1 MEPTYLVFNGIDGSS
16 GDYLLDPMTPK
27 EVAAVA
33 RGEVLDAA
41 HLRQL
46 EIRHLRENE
55 PHYGV
60 VEDVEDPTD
69 LSQAGWG
76 VIFAYGAD
84 PRIREALKELLDW
97 RKEQATKKKE
107 TYYREFTGADA
118 YRPGESSREFV
129 ARHGVAVDQPADPE
143 RSVPYYLLIVGDP
156 ETIPFIVQYQL
167 DVQYAV
173 GRLHFD
179 TLEEYARYARTVV
192 EAERGRAALGRRAVF
207 FGVQN
212 ADDRST
218 NLSAEQMIKPLGEKI
233 AGKYDKWEVQTLL
246 KDQATKANLAAL
258 VGGKDTPALL
268 FTASHGMGF
277 PLGDKRQL
285 PHQGALLCQDWPG
298 PSQWGLKPIPTDHY
312 FAADDVGD
320 EARLL
325 GLMAFHFACY
335 GAGTPRL
342 DDFPNLK
349 LKARPTIA
357 PHAFVA
363 RLPQRL
369 LAHPKGG
376 AVAVVGHVERAWGY
390 SFWGERETRQLQSF
404 DGTVQRL
411 LKGEPVG
418 WALEYLNQRYA
429 AVSTELTRA
438 LADNKYGKQNDPE
451 VASAWT
457 ANNDAR
463 SYVVFGDPAARLVVA
478 DAGQAVAER
487 PAIEPI
493 VLQSGPALTPPLVV
507 PPPVVPSPISSA
519 NVPAGAGAQYGLVD
533 SLQGA
538 RDQVGNALRQL
549 AQRFGEAVQQAVEQL
564 ASLEVATYVSDNLA
578 DVKYENGQFTGGAK
592 LRALSRIKL
601 LGDLLVCVPEKSGE
615 VDKALWDLHV
625 DMVQGAQAHRAEMLK
640 TLGTT
645 AAGLLDALK
654 GL

>member
-1 MEPTYLVFNGIDGSS
+1 MPEDRFVFNGIDGSS
-16 GDYLLDPMTPK
+16 GGYLLDPMTPS

-33 RGEVLDAA
+33 RGEVQDQA
-41 HLRQL
+41 HLREL
-46 EIRHLRENE
+46 EIRHLREAE
-55 PHYGV
+55 PHFGV

-69 LSQAGWG
+69 LSHAGWG
-76 VIFAYGAD
+76 VIFAFGAD
-84 PRIREALKELLDW
+84 PRVREALKELLDW

-107 TYYREFTGADA
+107 KYYREFTGPDA
-118 YRPGESSREFV
+118 YRAGESSRGFL

-143 RSVPYYLLIVGDP
+143 RGVPYYLLIVGDP
-156 ETIPFIVQYQL
+156 ETIPFSFQYQL

-173 GRLHFD
+173 GRLHFN
-179 TLEEYARYARTVV
+179 TLEEYARYARSVV
-192 EAERGRAALGRRAVF
+192 EVERGRAGLARRAVF

-212 ADDRST
+212 DDDGST
-218 NLSAEQMIKPLGEKI
+218 NLSAEQMIKPLGEKMTK
-233 AGKYDKWEVQTLL
+233 AYDKWEVRTLL
-246 KDQATKANLAAL
+246 KEQAMKANLAAL
-258 VGGKDTPALL
+258 LGGKETPALL

-285 PHQGALLCQDWPG
+285 PHQGALLCQNWPG
-298 PSQWGLKPIPTDHY
+298 PMQWGLKPIPPEHY

-320 EARLL
+320 DARPL

-349 LKARPTIA
+349 LKARPTVA

-376 AVAVVGHVERAWGY
+376 AVAVVGHVERAWGC
-390 SFWGERETRQLQSF
+390 SFWGQQEKQQLQSF
-404 DGTVQRL
+404 DSAVQRL
-411 LKGEPVG
+411 LKGQPVG

-429 AVSTELTRA
+429 AVSVGLTQA
-438 LADNKYGKQNDPE
+438 LEDNKYGKQNDPE

-463 SYVVFGDPAARLVVA
+463 SYVVFGDPAARLVMA
-478 DAGQAVAER
+478 DPGQPAAER
-487 PAIEPI
+487 PAIQPV
-493 VLQSGPALTPPLVV
+493 VLQSGAA
-507 PPPVVPSPISSA
+507 PSPNSGQPASS
-519 NVPAGAGAQYGLVD
+519 VLSTGSQPGTVVGAEAAFGVVD
-533 SLQGA
+533 TLQAA
-538 RDQVGNALRQL
+538 RDQISSALRQL

-564 ASLEVATYVSDNLA
+564 TTLEVATYVSDNLA
-578 DVKYENGQFTGGAK
+578 AVKYENGQFTGGAQ
-592 LRALSRIKL
+592 LRALSRMKL
-601 LGDLLVCVPEKSGE
+601 LGDLVVCVPEKSGQI
-615 VDKALWDLHV
+615 DQALWNLHS
-625 DMVQGAQAHRAEMLK
+625 DMVQRALAHRTEMLK
-640 TLGTT
+640 TLGAM